1 MSDSRPFYV
10 VRILRDGKSP
20 VYWKSNSWPAS
31 PSLGEATVFRDE
43 NAAEDVRQSV
53 QTWTTGVVELVSV
66 DLESITK
73 EN

>member
-1 MSDSRPFYV
+1 MSRPFYV
-10 VRILRDGKSP
+10 IRVTRDGKSP
-20 VYWKSNSWPAS
+20 VYWKSHSWPAS

-53 QTWTTGVVELVSV
+53 QTWTTGVVELVAV
-66 DLESITK
+66 DLGSITK

>member
-1 MSDSRPFYV
+1 MIRPFYV
-10 VRILRDGKSP
+10 IRVTRDGKSP
-20 VYWKSNSWPAS
+20 VYWKSHSWPAS

-53 QTWTTGVVELVSV
+53 QTWTTGVVELVAV

>member
-1 MSDSRPFYV
+1 MSVSRPFYV

>member
-20 VYWKSNSWPAS
+20 VYWKSNSCPAS
-31 PSLGEATVFRDE
+31 PSLGEATVFRDA
-43 NAAEDVRQSV
+43 NAAGDVRQTV
-53 QTWTTGVVELVSV
+53 QTWTTGVVEIVAV
-66 DLESITK
+66 NLESITK

>member
-1 MSDSRPFYV
+1 MIRPFYV
-10 VRILRDGKSP
+10 IRVTRDGKSP
-20 VYWKSNSWPAS
+20 VYWKSHSWPAS

-53 QTWTTGVVELVSV
+53 QTWTTGVVELVVV

>member
-1 MSDSRPFYV
+1 MIRPFYV
-10 VRILRDGKSP
+10 IRVTRDGKSP
-20 VYWKSNSWPAS
+20 VYWKSHSWPAS

-53 QTWTTGVVELVSV
+53 QTWTTGVVELVAV
-66 DLESITK
+66 DLGSITK

>member
-1 MSDSRPFYV
+1 MIRPFYV
-10 VRILRDGKSP
+10 IRVTRDGKSP
-20 VYWKSNSWPAS
+20 VYWKSHSWPAS

-53 QTWTTGVVELVSV
+53 QTWTTGVVELVAV

-73 EN
+73 ES

>member
-1 MSDSRPFYV
+1 MSRPFYV
-10 VRILRDGKSP
+10 IRVTRDGKSP
-20 VYWKSNSWPAS
+20 VYWKSHSWPAS
-31 PSLGEATVFRDE
+31 PSIGEATVFRDE

-53 QTWTTGVVELVSV
+53 QTWTTGVVELVAV

>member
-1 MSDSRPFYV
+1 MIRPFYV
-10 VRILRDGKSP
+10 IRVTRDGKSP
-20 VYWKSNSWPAS
+20 VYWKSHSWPAS

-53 QTWTTGVVELVSV
+53 QTWTTGVVELVAV
-66 DLESITK
+66 DLESITR

>member
-1 MSDSRPFYV
+1 MIRPFYV
-10 VRILRDGKSP
+10 IRILRNGESP

-31 PSLGEATVFRDE
+31 PSLGEATIFRDE

-53 QTWTTGVVELVSV
+53 QTWTTGVVELVAV

-73 EN
+73 ES

>member
-1 MSDSRPFYV
+1 MIRPFYV
-10 VRILRDGKSP
+10 VRILRDGKGP

-31 PSLGEATVFRDE
+31 PSLGEATVFRDA
-43 NAAEDVRQSV
+43 NAAGDVRQTV
-53 QTWTTGVVELVSV
+53 QTWTTGVVELVAV

>member
-1 MSDSRPFYV
+1 MIRPFYV
-10 VRILRDGKSP
+10 IRVTRDGKGP
-20 VYWKSNSWPAS
+20 VYWKSHSWPAS

-53 QTWTTGVVELVSV
+53 QTWTTGVVELVAV

-73 EN
+73 ES